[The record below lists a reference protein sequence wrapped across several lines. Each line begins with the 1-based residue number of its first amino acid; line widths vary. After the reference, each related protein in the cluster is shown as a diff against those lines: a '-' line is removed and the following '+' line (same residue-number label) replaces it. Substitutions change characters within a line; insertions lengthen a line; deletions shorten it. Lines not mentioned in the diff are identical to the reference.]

1 MTRYILGR
9 VLLLVPTLLGA
20 SLAIFAG
27 LLGANLTNAM
37 LAIGRARCVSSHFA
51 SW

>member
-20 SLAIFAG
+20 SLAIFV
-27 LLGANLTNAM
+27 M
-37 LAIGRARCVSSHFA
+37 LRR
-51 SW
+51 